1 LLVTAKVLHLARSG
15 RLILHANGDIKTN
28 SILYDAKE
36 RKVAKVIEVFGPVK
50 SPYISAAP
58 LTDRIKRI
66 IGHNVHSSERSSK
79 VVKSRK

>member
-1 LLVTAKVLHLARSG
+1 MLVTAKVLHLARSG
-15 RLILHANGDIKTN
+15 RLILHANGDFMAN
-28 SILYDAKE
+28 NILYDDKE
-36 RKVAKVIEVFGPVK
+36 RKVAKIIEVFGPIK
-50 SPYISAAP
+50 SPYISAVP

>member
-1 LLVTAKVLHLARSG
+1 VTAKVLHLARSG
-15 RLILHANGDIKTN
+15 RLILHANGDFMAN
-28 SILYDAKE
+28 NILYDDKE
-36 RKVAKVIEVFGPVK
+36 RKVAKIIEVFGPIK
-50 SPYISAAP
+50 SPYISAVP

>member
-1 LLVTAKVLHLARSG
+1 MTAKVLHLARSG
-15 RLILHANGDIKTN
+15 RLILHANGDFMAN
-28 SILYDAKE
+28 NILYDDKE
-36 RKVAKVIEVFGPVK
+36 RKVAKIIEVFGPIK
-50 SPYISAAP
+50 SPYISAVP

>member
-1 LLVTAKVLHLARSG
+1 MAAKVLHLARSG
-15 RLILHANGDIKTN
+15 RLILHANGDIMAN
-28 SILYDAKE
+28 NILYDDKE
-36 RKVAKVIEVFGPVK
+36 RKVAKIIEVFGTIK
-50 SPYISAAP
+50 SPYISAVP